1 MQLIDSHTH
10 LSYEPYQGKLAAVLE
25 RSRQA
30 GVVGW
35 ILAGTDLTD
44 SRRGIEL
51 CGEFANLYCTVGIHP
66 HEADAAEKGYLEE
79 LRKLAGAPCVLAL
92 GEMGLDYHYDFSKR
106 PAQQKRF
113 EEQLE
118 LAGELGKPVV
128 IHCREAF
135 ADGLAILKN
144 RQRSAGAAENRV
156 VFHCFG
162 GDRSE
167 ARAVLD
173 LGCFISFTGTITFRK
188 ADSIQAVAGYV
199 PLERVLLETDC
210 PYLSPEPKRNVRPN
224 EPALLVHTAAKLAG
238 LRGVSLEEIAQVTT
252 HNCRYFFG
260 MDDIMD
266 SASKLD

>member
-1 MQLIDSHTH
+1 MRLIDSHTH
-10 LSYEPYQGKLAAVLE
+10 LTYEPYQGKLEEVLA

-30 GVVGW
+30 GVAGW
-35 ILAGTDLTD
+35 ILAGTNLDD
-44 SRRGIEL
+44 SRRGIEF
-51 CGEFANLYCTVGIHP
+51 CGEFANMYCTVGIHP

-79 LRKLAGAPCVLAL
+79 LRKLAAAPCVRAL

-106 PAQQKRF
+106 PAQQQRF

-118 LAGELGKPVV
+118 LAGELGKPAVV
-128 IHCREAF
+128 HCREAF
-135 ADGLAILKN
+135 EDGLAILKN
-144 RQRSAGAAENRV
+144 RRNLENRV

-162 GDRSE
+162 GNKAE

-188 ADSIQAVAGYV
+188 AEPIQEVAGYV

-210 PYLSPEPKRNVRPN
+210 PYLSPEPKRNIRPN
-224 EPALLVHTAAKLAG
+224 EPALLVHTAAKLAE

-252 HNCRYFFG
+252 YNCRYFFG